1 MTTGIDISKWQ
12 PKVDFSQLKS
22 SQVDFVIIRAG
33 YGMFDNQKDPYFE
46 SHYNSAKAAGLHV
59 GAYHYSYAKSTAEA
73 AMEAE
78 VFLKWI
84 AGKSFDYPVY
94 LDIEDSSQASLGKD
108 LLTQIVLT
116 FCSRVEEAGYFTG
129 VYANTDW
136 LKNRLHYDKIK
147 RFTIW
152 KADYRNSPDQSIPC
166 DIHQYT
172 SSGKVNG
179 ISGKV
184 DMNHS
189 YRDFPS
195 EINANASSSSDSPAP
210 SPTPAPV
217 EGTTYTV
224 QKGDTL
230 RGIANKYGTTYQE
243 LARINGISDPNKI
256 YPGQV
261 LTIQGSSAA
270 TQRYTVQSGDTLS
283 GIAAKYG
290 TTYQKLAQI
299 NGIQNPNLI
308 YPGQVIKLS

>member
-33 YGMFDNQKDPYFE
+33 YGMFDNQKDPCFE
-46 SHYNSAKAAGLHV
+46 NHYSAAKAAGLHV

-73 AMEAE
+73 ALEAE

-84 AGKSFDYPVY
+84 EGKSFDYPVY
-94 LDIEDSSQASLGKD
+94 FDIEDSSQASLGKD

-116 FCSRVEEAGYFTG
+116 FCSRVEQAGYFTG

-136 LKNRLHYDKIK
+136 LTNRLHYDQIK

-152 KADYRNSPDQSIPC
+152 KADYRTNPDTTIPC

-172 SSGKVNG
+172 SSGTVNG

-195 EINANASSSSDSPAP
+195 EINANASSESSTPAPAPAP
-210 SPTPAPV
+210 SQEV
-217 EGTTYTV
+217 SYTV
-224 QKGDTL
+224 QSGDTL
-230 RGIANKYGTTYQE
+230 SGIAAKYGTTYQE
-243 LARINGISDPNKI
+243 LAKINGIQNPNLI

-261 LTIQGSSAA
+261 LVITAGAS
-270 TQRYTVQSGDTLS
+270 TGTPTYTVQSGDTLS

>member
-46 SHYNSAKAAGLHV
+46 THYSAAKAAGLHV

-73 AMEAE
+73 ALEAE

-94 LDIEDSSQASLGKD
+94 FDIEDSSQASLGKD

-116 FCSRVEEAGYFTG
+116 FCSRVEQAGYFTG

-136 LKNRLHYDKIK
+136 LKNRLHYDQIK

-152 KADYRNSPDQSIPC
+152 KADYRANPDTSLPC

-179 ISGKV
+179 ISGNV

-195 EINANASSSSDSPAP
+195 EINANASAPSESPAP
-210 SPTPAPV
+210 TPS
-217 EGTTYTV
+217 
-224 QKGDTL
+224 
-230 RGIANKYGTTYQE
+230 QE
-243 LARINGISDPNKI
+243 VS
-256 YPGQV
+256 
-261 LTIQGSSAA
+261 
-270 TQRYTVQSGDTLS
+270 YTVQSGDTLS
-283 GIAAKYG
+283 GIAAKYGTTYQELAKINGIQNPNLIYPGQVLIINSGASAGTPTYTVQSGDTLSGIASKYG

>member
-12 PKVDFSQLKS
+12 PKVNFSQLKS

-33 YGMFDNQKDPYFE
+33 YGMFENQKDPYFE
-46 SHYNSAKAAGLHV
+46 NHYSSAKAAGLHV

-73 AMEAE
+73 ALEAE

-94 LDIEDSSQASLGKD
+94 FDIEDSSQASLGKD

-116 FCSRVEEAGYFTG
+116 FCSRVEQAGYFTG

-136 LKNRLHYDKIK
+136 LKNRLHYDQIK

-152 KADYRNSPDQSIPC
+152 KADYRTNPDTTIPC

-179 ISGKV
+179 ISGNV

-195 EINANASSSSDSPAP
+195 EIGAAASNPSESPAP
-210 SPTPAPV
+210 SPAPTQ
-217 EGTTYTV
+217 ELSYTV

-230 RGIANKYGTTYQE
+230 SGIAAKYGTTYQE
-243 LARINGISDPNKI
+243 LAQINGIQNPNLI

-261 LTIQGSSAA
+261 LVIKAGAAASSS
-270 TQRYTVQSGDTLS
+270 TYTVQKGDTLS

-308 YPGQVIKLS
+308 CPGQVLKLS